1 MLRSRLLGK
10 MSRAGRTDRTA
21 YKDRCMPRQWKP
33 PKEDRT
39 DAGAVHRE
47 REFKQDLRD
56 ILEYGTEDDFV
67 VALKNYKPDIGKE
80 ELRQAIMQFHVYV
93 REKRGLC

>member
-1 MLRSRLLGK
+1 MGSGAALAKRVQN
-10 MSRAGRTDRTA
+10 MAGR
-21 YKDRCMPRQWKP
+21 WKP
-33 PKEDRT
+33 RREDRT
-39 DAGAVHRE
+39 DADAVRRE
-47 REFKQDLRD
+47 REFQQDLSD

-80 ELRQAIMQFHVYV
+80 ELQASIMQFRVYL

>member
-1 MLRSRLLGK
+1 
-10 MSRAGRTDRTA
+10 
-21 YKDRCMPRQWKP
+21 MPRRWKP

-39 DAGAVHRE
+39 DAEAVRRE
-47 REFKQDLRD
+47 REFQQDLRD

-67 VALKNYKPDIGKE
+67 AALKGYEPDIGKE
-80 ELRQAIMQFHVYV
+80 ELQESIMQFRVYV

>member
-1 MLRSRLLGK
+1 
-10 MSRAGRTDRTA
+10 
-21 YKDRCMPRQWKP
+21 MPRRWKP

-39 DAGAVHRE
+39 DSEALRRE
-47 REFKQDLRD
+47 REFQQDLSD

-67 VALKNYKPDIGKE
+67 AMLKMHKSNIGKE
-80 ELRQAIMQFHVYV
+80 ELQKLIMQFRVYV

>member
-1 MLRSRLLGK
+1 MDDILTLPQ
-10 MSRAGRTDRTA
+10 
-21 YKDRCMPRQWKP
+21 MPRRWKP

-39 DAGAVHRE
+39 DADAVRRE
-47 REFKQDLRD
+47 REFQQDLSD

-67 VALKNYKPDIGKE
+67 MALKNYKPDIGKE
-80 ELRQAIMQFHVYV
+80 EFRQSIMQFRVYV

>member
-1 MLRSRLLGK
+1 
-10 MSRAGRTDRTA
+10 
-21 YKDRCMPRQWKP
+21 MPRRWKP

-39 DAGAVHRE
+39 DAEAVRRE
-47 REFKQDLRD
+47 REFRQDLSD

-67 VALKNYKPDIGKE
+67 VALKNYKPEIGKE
-80 ELRQAIMQFHVYV
+80 ELQQAIMQFRVYV

>member
-1 MLRSRLLGK
+1 M
-10 MSRAGRTDRTA
+10 AGR
-21 YKDRCMPRQWKP
+21 WKP

-39 DAGAVHRE
+39 DADSIRRHRQ
-47 REFKQDLRD
+47 FQQDIRD

-67 VALKNYKPDIGKE
+67 ALLKKEKPEIGKE
-80 ELRQAIMQFHVYV
+80 DLQVLIKQFLVYA